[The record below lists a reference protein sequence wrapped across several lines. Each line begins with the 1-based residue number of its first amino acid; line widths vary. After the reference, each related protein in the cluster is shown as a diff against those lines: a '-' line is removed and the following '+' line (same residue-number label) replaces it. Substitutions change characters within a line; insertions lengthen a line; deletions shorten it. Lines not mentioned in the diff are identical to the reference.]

1 MLQRTGIFILFAGLL
16 LISFVSCKEKNELY
30 PPLPWESYFFGN
42 ALVNPRPI
50 SALLI
55 ESDHSEWYG
64 SQDDKGI
71 LQNNGYDWIEYTNSN
86 ASVPFDSVT
95 SILRDGNGLLWVSW
109 KNGLA
114 NYDGN
119 NWNTVDG
126 LKGKRIS
133 SLALQGIGIIWI
145 GILGEQQ
152 TGGLARWENGK
163 LDFYTPTNS
172 GLPSS
177 QVTSL
182 TFDQSQRLWIGTRDH
197 GIIIYDGMNWSTP
210 DLTSTSYIP
219 ATVNSLI
226 SGMDGNVFAG
236 TEASQVLKFSDSQ
249 TIVLNTGSSSPITS
263 LLVKADGALWIGT
276 KSGGLLSVAEGIW
289 KSYTMENMHLPGN
302 SILALSLHPDGR
314 ILASYKD
321 GHIISFKK

>member
-1 MLQRTGIFILFAGLL
+1 MLQRTGIIILFAGLL

-42 ALVNPRPI
+42 SQVNSRPV

-64 SQDDKGI
+64 SQDDQGI
-71 LQNNGYDWIEYTNSN
+71 LLNNGYDWSEYNNSN
-86 ASVPFDSVT
+86 VSVPFDSVT

-114 NYDGN
+114 NFDGN
-119 NWNTVDG
+119 TWRSIDG

-133 SLALQGIGIIWI
+133 NLALQGIGIIWI

-163 LDFYTPTNS
+163 LDFFTPSNS

-177 QVTSL
+177 QVTAL
-182 TFDQSQRLWIGTRDH
+182 TFDNEQRLWIGTHDQ
-197 GIIIYDGMNWSTP
+197 GIIIYNGVDWITP
-210 DLTSTSYIP
+210 DLTLIGFIP
-219 ATVNSLI
+219 AAINSLFT
-226 SGMDGNVFAG
+226 DKEGNVYAG
-236 TEASQVLKFSDSQ
+236 TEASQVIKLSGDQ
-249 TIVLNTGSSSPITS
+249 IIVLNTGSSSPITS
-263 LLVKADGALWIGT
+263 LLVDANGKIWIGT
-276 KSGGLLSVAEGIW
+276 KGGGVLAVSEGIW
-289 KSYTMENMHLPGN
+289 KSYTAENMHLPGN
-302 SILALSLHPDGR
+302 SILALCKHPDGR
-314 ILASYKD
+314 ILASFED